1 MYPASIEKLI
11 ESFKM
16 LPSVGQ
22 KTAERYAMAVLEM
35 PKENVES
42 FIKSL
47 DNVTKEIKK
56 CSICGNLTEKEHCD
70 ICDDPKRDKTTICVV
85 QQPKDLIAIEKTGSY
100 SGLYHVLCGAI
111 SPIKGILPEDLNM
124 QSLFDRINEGIKEVI
139 IATNPT
145 MEGDTTALY
154 LNKILKKYP
163 NLTITRLANGLP
175 MGGNLDYAD
184 EVTLTRAF
192 TGRVKQ

>member
-1 MYPASIEKLI
+1 
-11 ESFKM
+11 
-16 LPSVGQ
+16 
-22 KTAERYAMAVLEM
+22 
-35 PKENVES
+35 
-42 FIKSL
+42 
-47 DNVTKEIKK
+47 
-56 CSICGNLTEKEHCD
+56 
-70 ICDDPKRDKTTICVV
+70 
-85 QQPKDLIAIEKTGSY
+85 
-100 SGLYHVLCGAI
+100 
-111 SPIKGILPEDLNM
+111 
-124 QSLFDRINEGIKEVI
+124 
-139 IATNPT
+139 

>member
-1 MYPASIEKLI
+1 MYPTSIEKLI
-11 ESFKM
+11 ESFKL

-22 KTAERYAMAVLEM
+22 KTAERYAMAILEM
-35 PKENVES
+35 SKENVDD
-42 FIKSL
+42 FIGALEKA
-47 DNVTKEIKK
+47 TTEIKR
-56 CSICGNLTEKEHCD
+56 CSICGNLTEKEHCE
-70 ICDDPKRDKTTICVV
+70 ICDDPKRDKSTICVV

-100 SGLYHVLCGAI
+100 NGLYHVLYGAI

-124 QSLFDRINEGIKEVI
+124 QSLFERINGDIREVI

-154 LNKILKKYP
+154 LNKVLKKYP
-163 NLTITRLANGLP
+163 ELTITRLANGLP

>member
-11 ESFKM
+11 ESFKL

-22 KTAERYAMAVLEM
+22 KTAERYAMAILEM
-35 PKENVES
+35 SKENVED
-42 FIKSL
+42 FIGALEK
-47 DNVTKEIKK
+47 TTTEIKK
-56 CSICGNLTEKEHCD
+56 CSICGNLTEKEHCEV
-70 ICDDPKRDKTTICVV
+70 CDDPKRDKSTICVV

-100 SGLYHVLCGAI
+100 NGLYHILYGAI

-124 QSLFDRINEGIKEVI
+124 QSLFDRINGDIREVI

-154 LNKILKKYP
+154 LNKMLKKYP
-163 NLTITRLANGLP
+163 ELTVTRLANGLP

>member
-16 LPSVGQ
+16 LPSVGL

-100 SGLYHVLCGAI
+100 SGLYHVLNGAI